1 MKALRIH
8 LSVVGMIALLVLG
21 VAGCGPKSLQGDSL
35 AHSNSTNTTPTVVT
49 VDGQGERVELQV
61 KDSAPISAATEPSE
75 TQVAS
80 PQDGS
85 SLLQI
90 HCAKCHSVKLL
101 ERSKKPREEW
111 ERILLRMERA
121 AVRLT
126 DSERSALLEYLAA
139 PDKR

>member
-1 MKALRIH
+1 MKALHIH
-8 LSVVGMIALLVLG
+8 LSVVGMIALLALG

-35 AHSNSTNTTPTVVT
+35 AHSNSSNTTPTVVT

-75 TQVAS
+75 SPVAS

-101 ERSKKPREEW
+101 ERTNKPHEEW
-111 ERILLRMERA
+111 ERILLRMEKT
-121 AVRLT
+121 AVHLT
-126 DSERSALLEYLAA
+126 DAERSVLLDYLAA
-139 PDKR
+139 TAK